1 MENLL
6 TLPILG
12 SLALLIV
19 LHAASLLLP
28 PKAAKLVAYLNIVLH
43 VGMLFVLACS
53 KVKIEEAVLVYLVS
67 VFAYTVMA
75 TVLYRVSKRKTERE
89 ASDTE
94 KGVDEV

>member
-12 SLALLIV
+12 SLALLIA

-28 PKAAKLVAYLNIVLH
+28 PKAAKPVAYLNIVLH
-43 VGMLFVLACS
+43 LGMLFVLSYS

-67 VFAYTVMA
+67 VFA
-75 TVLYRVSKRKTERE
+75 
-89 ASDTE
+89 
-94 KGVDEV
+94 